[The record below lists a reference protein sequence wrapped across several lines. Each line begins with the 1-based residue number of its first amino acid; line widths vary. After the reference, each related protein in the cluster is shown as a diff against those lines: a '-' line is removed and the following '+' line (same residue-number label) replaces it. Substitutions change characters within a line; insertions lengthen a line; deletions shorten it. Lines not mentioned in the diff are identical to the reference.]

1 MVFEPLDYLPL
12 WLLILM
18 FGLALWAAL
27 EAGYRFGQWR
37 HVHTPD
43 EQVQQVG
50 AIVASI
56 LGLLALVL
64 GFTFSFAASR
74 FEDRRQGVLE
84 EANAIGTTYLR
95 TRMLPPEMRQEA
107 AQALKEYVD
116 VRLEG
121 VRSGDPTSAMA
132 RSEQLQE
139 VLWIQAAKAGEQ
151 NQTSVMLSLY
161 VDSLN
166 NLIDMHAVR
175 LQAGI
180 RSRIPAV
187 MWVGLLIMSLC
198 SMGAVGYQAGLSNTR
213 RSPVKYI
220 MVVNFT
226 IVLALIA
233 DLDRSQQGLLRVGQQ
248 AMVDVQTMMKTS
260 PP

>member
-1 MVFEPLDYLPL
+1 MTTEPFDVLPL
-12 WLLILM
+12 WLLILV

-27 EAGYRFGQWR
+27 EAGYRWGRWR
-37 HVHTPD
+37 HARMPD

-74 FEDRRQGVLE
+74 FDARRQAVLE

-95 TRMLPPEMRQEA
+95 TRLLPPEMRQKSA
-107 AQALKEYVD
+107 KALREYVD
-116 VRLEG
+116 VRLAG
-121 VRSGDPTSAMA
+121 VRSGDPTAAIA
-132 RSEQLQE
+132 RSEELHE
-139 VLWIQAAKAGEQ
+139 VLWSQATLAGEQ
-151 NQTSVMLSLY
+151 EPSSEMVALY
-161 VDSLN
+161 IDALN

-175 LQAGI
+175 VQAGT

-187 MWVGLLIMSLC
+187 MWTGLLVMSLL
-198 SMGAVGYQAGLSNTR
+198 SMGAVGYQAGLSNTS
-213 RSPVKYI
+213 RSPVKLVMI
-220 MVVNFT
+220 FAFT

-233 DLDRSQQGLLRVGQQ
+233 DLDRSQEGLLRVGQQ
-248 AMVDVQTMMKTS
+248 ALVDVQNSMKSS